1 MVALFLFFSSATGTE
16 TKGVMLISF
25 VPVEVYKARR
35 RGYRGLRRMT
45 LEQNGREEEKA
56 RINCMKGKELRFKKK
71 SQNAGQWGS
80 RCD

>member
-56 RINCMKGKELRFKKK
+56 RINCIGQEFRFKKIPK
-71 SQNAGQWGS
+71 RGAVGFSL
-80 RCD
+80 